1 MFRLQDNV
9 PEVYVNESRDF
20 QLFTRLYDV
29 VFGGVKYSIDSLQR
43 TTNTLECDERLLP
56 LLKYKLGFFSELE
69 LDNEGLRLLLSTFPY
84 IIRYKGSKKALLNIL
99 YLFNRINKIQNQQY
113 NLKVINNPES
123 LSSQDDHLLH
133 IQLSSNLYSNKLLL
147 ELLRL
152 VVPTGYQLSYTVQ
165 EINQLTSNLN
175 LVTDIKIYKVES
187 SSILDDYIS
196 EAEFNPGTDDGDAD
210 DLTSNIGIAEI
221 ELRRDFKSSKEK
233 EVLE

>member
-99 YLFNRINKIQNQQY
+99 YLFNRISKIQNQQY

-165 EINQLTSNLN
+165 EINQLTSTLN

-196 EAEFNPGTDDGDAD
+196 EAEFNNSTTDAD

-221 ELRRDFKSSKEK
+221 ELRPDFKSSKEK